1 MEWATTGG
9 CKAARG
15 KGGAL
20 WADGGQRAGQG
31 AGGRGGED
39 VLKVCADIAPRSTT
53 VPSVRASELEAS
65 ESRNQRHFLCD
76 AVVQAADGRGHV
88 GAVPAAARAV
98 LGEDAV
104 GSLARGALVAL
115 EGLRG
120 GKDKGRGWGGG
131 VEYGVLW

>member
-39 VLKVCADIAPRSTT
+39 VLKVCADIARLCTLIP
-53 VPSVRASELEAS
+53 PVRAWEDLEAR

-76 AVVQAADGRGHV
+76 AVVEAADGRGHV
-88 GAVPAAARAV
+88 GAVPAASSAV
-98 LGEDAV
+98 RGEDAV
-104 GSLARGALVAL
+104 HSLARGALGAL
-115 EGLRG
+115 EGL
-120 GKDKGRGWGGG
+120 
-131 VEYGVLW
+131 